1 MATVDNPVSGA
12 PRGQTGDS
20 GAPPDLAGKIS
31 RTEGELDDVK
41 KEIKELKERDVEI
54 FVADWRFSS
63 REKLEAALLRLEHK
77 EELLNDRLNTY
88 EARLTAQQQQQQQSG
103 AGASV
108 LPVRQEVCLV
118 YKPVLHTPGSRGL
131 LECVFV
137 ACWLW
142 CSTEQSTFD

>member
-1 MATVDNPVSGA
+1 MATVNNTDIGASPGQAGSSGG
-12 PRGQTGDS
+12 PQEQ
-20 GAPPDLAGKIS
+20 L
-31 RTEGELDDVK
+31 LDDIK
-41 KEIKELKERDVEI
+41 KTKGKLEKLEEEIKELKERDVEI

-108 LPVRQEVCLV
+108 SVAYCVLVSCSKLVVRMAS
-118 YKPVLHTPGSRGL
+118 HTIQGTPA
-131 LECVFV
+131 V
-137 ACWLW
+137 
-142 CSTEQSTFD
+142 